1 MSSNPLRQ
9 LILVPLALLALT
21 LSACAPLDEILDT
34 PTITEA
40 DPVPTV
46 SQGEDYVVSLGTAEI
61 DYEATAG
68 EIDYCDLDELG
79 RTVCAYGK
87 LTSTMREQAQAREKL
102 DINVDP
108 SGWPE
113 INEEIE
119 IPALDDVKDSRD
131 YHGWMMNRSHLIADS
146 LGGSVDIENLVTGT
160 RMQNVGSH
168 QVDGQYAGGMGYTE
182 LIARNYLDRRDS
194 QNQGIG
200 DTCPLYY
207 AATPVYSG
215 DELMPRTVIVDIQ
228 SCDKSIDE
236 RVEVSNTAN
245 GWEIDYNDGSYAPVS
260 AD

>member
-46 SQGEDYVVSLGTAEI
+46 SQGEDYVVSLGAAEI
-61 DYEATAG
+61 EYEATAG

-113 INEEIE
+113 HNDEVT
-119 IPALDDVKDSRD
+119 IPALDEVDNSRD
-131 YHGWMMNRSHLIADS
+131 YNGWMMNRSHLIADS
-146 LGGSVDIENLVTGT
+146 LGGSVEVENLVTGT

-182 LIARNYLDRRDS
+182 LMARNYLDRRDS

-215 DELMPRTVIVDIQ
+215 DELVPRTVIVDIQ

-245 GWEIDYNDGSYAPVS
+245 GWEINYFDGSYTPVS
-260 AD
+260 AG

>member
-9 LILVPLALLALT
+9 LVLVPLALLAFA

-34 PTITEA
+34 PTITES
-40 DPVPTV
+40 DPVPTI
-46 SQGEDYVVSLGTAEI
+46 SQSEDYVVSLGDAEI

-146 LGGSVDIENLVTGT
+146 LGGSVDVENLVTGT
-160 RMQNVGSH
+160 RMQNVGSR
-168 QVDGQYAGGMGYTE
+168 QVDGQYAGGMAYTE
-182 LIARNYLDRRDS
+182 LMARSYLDNND
-194 QNQGIG
+194 G

-215 DELMPRTVIVDIQ
+215 DELVPRTVIVDIQ

-245 GWEIDYNDGSYAPVS
+245 GWEINYFDGSYAPVS